1 MHATTKRPSP
11 AVYRRRR
18 LAALILLVVIVLLV
32 VWAVSCAKSSGRNS
46 SSAADSAAQTSQT
59 SDEQS
64 GSAGDDAEKSAAAQ
78 DSDTSADTEA
88 SAAPST
94 DPSSVPTCDP
104 GELSVSVKTEKGQYS
119 FAQLPVFVY
128 EVSNI
133 TSAPCSANVGT
144 SQQELVVGSG
154 PAEIWK
160 STPCIANPS
169 DAMNILEPGKP
180 LTGTVSWDVSMND
193 GSSCSKD
200 RHASVAGTYWVQA
213 TIVGRSS
220 EQYSFVMQ

>member
-1 MHATTKRPSP
+1 MHATSKRPSP

-18 LAALILLVVIVLLV
+18 LAALVLLVVIVLLV
-32 VWAVSCAKSSGRNS
+32 VWAVSCATSSGKKGSND
-46 SSAADSAAQTSQT
+46 ADSAAQTSQT
-59 SDEQS
+59 SEPQS
-64 GSAGDDAEKSAAAQ
+64 TGSADPTSDDAAKNEPAASA
-78 DSDTSADTEA
+78 TPSAD
-88 SAAPST
+88 PG
-94 DPSSVPTCDP
+94 SVPTCDP

-119 FAQLPVFVY
+119 FSQQPVFVY

-169 DAMNILEPGKP
+169 DVMNVLEPGKP
-180 LTGTVSWDVSMND
+180 LTGTVSWDLSMND
-193 GSSCSKD
+193 GSTCSKD
-200 RHASVAGTYWVQA
+200 RHASVTGTYWVQA

-220 EQYSFVMQ
+220 EQYSFIMQ

>member
-1 MHATTKRPSP
+1 MHATSKRPSP

-18 LAALILLVVIVLLV
+18 LAALVLLVVIVLLV
-32 VWAVSCAKSSGRNS
+32 VWAVSCATSSGRNGS
-46 SSAADSAAQTSQT
+46 NDADSAAQTSQT
-59 SDEQS
+59 SEPQS
-64 GSAGDDAEKSAAAQ
+64 TGSADPTSDDAAKSADAQKTESAA
-78 DSDTSADTEA
+78 SATPSAD
-88 SAAPST
+88 PG
-94 DPSSVPTCDP
+94 SVPTCDP

-119 FAQLPVFVY
+119 FSQQPVFVY

-169 DAMNILEPGKP
+169 DAMNVLEPGKP
-180 LTGTVSWDVSMND
+180 LTGTVSWDLSMND
-193 GSSCSKD
+193 GSACSKD
-200 RHASVAGTYWVQA
+200 RHASVTGTYWVQA

-220 EQYSFVMQ
+220 EQYAFIMQ